1 MKPMNGRVKNDIYA
15 IHFELIQL
23 RKDMKSLKEEWMKK
37 KVRKTELLKLQKRI
51 EDRDKRIQANKKGK

>member
-1 MKPMNGRVKNDIYA
+1 MNGRVKNDIYA